1 MKVSFGRVS
10 DVVTANI
17 TCILKHVIKNVR
29 KEALTYQSS
38 CEEKLKVFSNL
49 VDIGINNIM
58 PERSIRVYPKDC
70 PWMSVR
76 LKELIRMRQQAFYSN
91 RHGLAYKFYRNAVN
105 EKRKLCKGKYYASKV
120 QDLKG
125 VSPRFWW
132 KEVNKLSDAKNQN
145 VNSLNALNVPD
156 LESLSPSEMKPPT
169 VSMRPY

>member
-17 TCILKHVIKNVR
+17 TCILKHVTKNVR
-29 KEALTYQSS
+29 KE
-38 CEEKLKVFSNL
+38 KFKVFSNL

-70 PWMSVR
+70 PRMPVR

-91 RHGLAYKFYRNAVN
+91 RHGLAYKFYRNAIN
-105 EKRKLCKGKYYASKV
+105 KKRKLCKGQYYASKV

-125 VSPRFWW
+125 VNPRLWW
-132 KEVNKLSDAKNQN
+132 KEVNKLSDAKN
-145 VNSLNALNVPD
+145 
-156 LESLSPSEMKPPT
+156 
-169 VSMRPY
+169 RI